1 MYLREI
7 AFSLPDD
14 GMVLLR
20 SCFVNY
26 KMALEANRSAAD
38 TSSSPALDQ
47 MLSFKISNTSNSL
60 RFVSSLRKSIRQLPP
75 DSALDDAATQDTPL
89 RTASYYSDNIPYDND
104 VSSPEWDFTKYM
116 NKKMNT
122 PQIRPTASIW
132 AQASTIWK
140 ALHGRK
146 GSVLVEAKSFDSDFN
161 TAEGT
166 ALAAGLFKSNKYNP
180 TCLKRASTPSYVSMI
195 APEYDHYD
203 VERIIRLKLFQY
215 VDLFLN
221 NLSDRLPPDQ
231 LAVIQANPGI
241 MLPAIAFR
249 DRLDTI
255 AHYHVVCRLFS
266 LCPPKYK
273 YFAQTHHWSCKANLA
288 SKQEGSF
295 RAFCWDLVLHVMAPT
310 VNHDPLKLYVITDA
324 VPHFLVDQSGYLPIS
339 LFGC

>member
-1 MYLREI
+1 
-7 AFSLPDD
+7 
-14 GMVLLR
+14 
-20 SCFVNY
+20 
-26 KMALEANRSAAD
+26 
-38 TSSSPALDQ
+38 
-47 MLSFKISNTSNSL
+47 
-60 RFVSSLRKSIRQLPP
+60 
-75 DSALDDAATQDTPL
+75 
-89 RTASYYSDNIPYDND
+89 
-104 VSSPEWDFTKYM
+104 
-116 NKKMNT
+116 MNT

-180 TCLKRASTPSYVSMI
+180 QYDPEVCRGADDETCLKRASTPSYVSMI

-273 YFAQTHHWSCKANLA
+273 CCLS
-288 SKQEGSF
+288 
-295 RAFCWDLVLHVMAPT
+295 
-310 VNHDPLKLYVITDA
+310 
-324 VPHFLVDQSGYLPIS
+324 
-339 LFGC
+339 